1 MMLTKAQKR
10 VFDFI
15 LQHIRQKGYPP
26 TVREVASAFGYRS
39 PLAAKQ
45 HIDALVKK
53 GYLRRA
59 PSVSRGLSLVV
70 PLSYSTTTLNIPV
83 VGTIRAGRPILAAE
97 NIEEHISV
105 SADLFPLQ
113 EGFGLRVVG
122 DSMKEAGILE
132 GDIVIVRPEVE
143 PKAGD
148 IVVALVE
155 DEATVKRLLIED
167 GAVIL
172 KPEHPD
178 MRPMKF
184 RAADVRILG
193 KVVGLIRRF

>member
-26 TVREVASAFGYRS
+26 TVREVARAFGYRS

-53 GYLRRA
+53 GYLRRD
-59 PSVSRGLSLVV
+59 PSISRGLSLAV
-70 PLSYSTTTLNIPV
+70 PLSYPTTLNIPV

-122 DSMKEAGILE
+122 DSMKETGILE

-148 IVVALVE
+148 IVVALVD
-155 DEATVKRLLIED
+155 DEATVKRLFIED

-178 MRPMKF
+178 MKPMKF

>member
-10 VFDFI
+10 VLDFI
-15 LQHIRQKGYPP
+15 LKHIGQKGYPP
-26 TVREVASAFGYRS
+26 TVREVARAFGYRS

-53 GYLRRA
+53 GYLKRK
-59 PSVSRGLSLVV
+59 PSISRGLLPVGPSPRPVTR
-70 PLSYSTTTLNIPV
+70 SIPV
-83 VGTIRAGRPILAAE
+83 VGTIRAGSPILASE
-97 NIEEHISV
+97 NIEEYININV
-105 SADLFPLQ
+105 ELFPLE

-122 DSMKEAGILE
+122 DSMKGAGILE

-143 PKAGD
+143 PRTGD

-155 DEATVKRLLIED
+155 DEATVKRLFIED
-167 GAVIL
+167 GTVIL

-178 MRPMKF
+178 MRPMRFK
-184 RAADVRILG
+184 AADVRILG